1 MNTSTQRRVNDIV
14 SQLAQIS
21 EALAELAIDAIQDAI
36 HKGESKR
43 PPIERSLTRAR
54 VAVDK
59 AARELQT
66 GELVEMIDE
75 RP

>member
-1 MNTSTQRRVNDIV
+1 MNASTKRRVDDIII
-14 SQLAQIS
+14 QLAQIS

-36 HKGESKR
+36 HQGESKR
-43 PPIERSLTRAR
+43 PPLERGLTRAR

-59 AARELQT
+59 AARELQG

-75 RP
+75 GP